1 MMGCM
6 SVPPR
11 PLFVRILRTLGG
23 LVLGGLLFLVAAYAY
38 VHGGGNFHAVKP
50 GEVYRSSWLGGEGL
64 DKAVDRLGVKSV
76 LNLCG
81 PQPGAAWYEGEVAV
95 SRRRG
100 LSFVNLSLS
109 ANTEL
114 DAAQVAQLTKALRDA
129 PKPLLIHCRAGSD
142 RTGLA
147 AALFVAAHGGT
158 YREAQEQLSLY
169 YGHFP
174 YFGSK
179 SVAMDIT
186 LQRFYESVAGR
197 QVASQAGAR

>member
-1 MMGCM
+1 M

-23 LVLGGLLFLVAAYAY
+23 LVLGGLLFLIAAYAY

-50 GEVYRSSWLGGEGL
+50 GAVYRSAWLGGEGL

-81 PQPGAAWYEGEVAV
+81 AQPGAAWYEGEVAV

-100 LSFVNLSLS
+100 LKFIDLGLS
-109 ANTEL
+109 ANTAL
-114 DAAQVAQLTKALRDA
+114 DAAQVAQLAKVLRDA

-147 AALFVAAHGGT
+147 AALYVATHGGT
-158 YREAQEQLSLY
+158 YREAQDQLSLY

-179 SVAMDIT
+179 SVAMDVT
-186 LQRFYESVAGR
+186 LERFYESVAGR
-197 QVASQAGAR
+197 QVVSQDLAR

>member
-1 MMGCM
+1 MRH
-6 SVPPR
+6 P
-11 PLFVRILRTLGG
+11 FVRAFRVVG
-23 LVLGGLLFLVAAYAY
+23 LLAIALLLFLGGAYAY
-38 VHGGGNFHAVKP
+38 VHGGGNFHEVEK
-50 GEVYRSSWLGGEGL
+50 GVVYRSSWLGSEKL
-64 DKAVDRLGVKSV
+64 EQAVDRLGVKSV

-81 PQPGAAWYEGEVAV
+81 EQPGVAWYEGEVEV

-100 LSFVNLSLS
+100 VKFVSLALS
-109 ANTEL
+109 ANTAL
-114 DAAQVAQLTKALRDA
+114 DASQVAKLAEVVRDA

-147 AALFVAAHGGT
+147 SAVYVALRGGSL
-158 YREAQEQLSLY
+158 RDAQDQLSLY

-186 LQRFYESVAGR
+186 LERFYPSVANR
-197 QVASQAGAR
+197 QVVSQAGAR

>member
-1 MMGCM
+1 MTT
-6 SVPPR
+6 PQR
-11 PLFVRILRTLGG
+11 PTFVVKFARAVGSLL
-23 LVLGGLLFLVAAYAY
+23 LVVLLALVGAYTW
-38 VHGGGNFHAVKP
+38 VHGGGNFHEVEQ
-50 GEVYRSSWLGGEGL
+50 GTVYRSALLGSEKL
-64 DKAVDRLGVKSV
+64 EHAIDRLGVKTV

-81 PQPGAAWYEGEVAV
+81 EQPGVEWYEGEVEV

-100 LSFVNLSLS
+100 VKFVSMGLS
-109 ANTEL
+109 ANTAL
-114 DAAQVAQLTKALRDA
+114 DPAQMAKLTDALREA

-147 AALFVAAHGGT
+147 SAIYVATHGGS
-158 YREAQEQLSLY
+158 YRDAQAQLSLY

-186 LQRFYESVAGR
+186 LERFYESVAGR
-197 QVASQAGAR
+197 RVAGQAEVR

>member
-1 MMGCM
+1 MLC
-6 SVPPR
+6 
-11 PLFVRILRTLGG
+11 
-23 LVLGGLLFLVAAYAY
+23 VLLALTGAYAY
-38 VHGGGNFHAVKP
+38 VHVGGNFHQVEK
-50 GEVYRSSWLGGEGL
+50 GVVYRSSWLGSEKL
-64 DKAVDRLGVKSV
+64 EQAVDRLGVKSV

-81 PQPGAAWYEGEVAV
+81 EQPGAAWYEGEVEV

-100 LSFVNLSLS
+100 VKFVSLALS
-109 ANTEL
+109 ANTAL
-114 DAAQVAQLTKALRDA
+114 DASQVAKLAEVVRDA

-147 AALFVAAHGGT
+147 SAIYVALRGGSL
-158 YREAQEQLSLY
+158 RDAQDQLSLY

-186 LQRFYESVAGR
+186 LERFYPSLANR
-197 QVASQAGAR
+197 QVVSQAGAR

>member
-1 MMGCM
+1 MRH
-6 SVPPR
+6 P
-11 PLFVRILRTLGG
+11 FVRAFRVVG
-23 LVLGGLLFLVAAYAY
+23 LLAIALLLFLGGAYAY
-38 VHGGGNFHAVKP
+38 VHGGGNFHEVEK
-50 GEVYRSSWLGGEGL
+50 GVVYRSSWLGSEKL
-64 DKAVDRLGVKSV
+64 EQAVDRLGVKSV

-81 PQPGAAWYEGEVAV
+81 EQPGVAWYEGEVEV

-100 LSFVNLSLS
+100 VKFVSLALS
-109 ANTEL
+109 ANTAL
-114 DAAQVAQLTKALRDA
+114 DASQVAKLAEVVRDA

-147 AALFVAAHGGT
+147 SAIYVALRGGSL
-158 YREAQEQLSLY
+158 RDAQDQLSLY

-186 LQRFYESVAGR
+186 LERFYPSVANR
-197 QVASQAGAR
+197 QVVSQAGAR

>member
-1 MMGCM
+1 M
-6 SVPPR
+6 SPPPR
-11 PLFVRILRTLGG
+11 PT
-23 LVLGGLLFLVAAYAY
+23 FLVRFARTVGSVLLVVLVALFGAYTW
-38 VHGGGNFHAVKP
+38 VHGGGNFHEVEK
-50 GEVYRSSWLGGEGL
+50 GVVYRSAWLGAE
-64 DKAVDRLGVKSV
+64 KMEQAINRLGVKSV

-81 PQPGAAWYEGEVAV
+81 EHPGVDWYEGEVEV

-100 LSFVNLSLS
+100 IKFVSMGLS
-109 ANTEL
+109 ANTAL
-114 DAAQVAQLTKALRDA
+114 DAAQLAKLTDVLRDA

-147 AALFVAAHGGT
+147 SAIYVATSGGS
-158 YREAQEQLSLY
+158 YHDAQNQLSLY

-186 LQRFYESVAGR
+186 LERFYENTAGR
-197 QVASQAGAR
+197 QVVSQAGSR

>member
-1 MMGCM
+1 MRH
-6 SVPPR
+6 P
-11 PLFVRILRTLGG
+11 FVRAFRVVG
-23 LVLGGLLFLVAAYAY
+23 LLAIALLLFLGGAYAY
-38 VHGGGNFHAVKP
+38 VHGGGNFHEVEK
-50 GEVYRSSWLGGEGL
+50 GVVYRSSWLGSEKL
-64 DKAVDRLGVKSV
+64 EQAVDRLGVKSV

-81 PQPGAAWYEGEVAV
+81 EQPGAAWYEGEVEV

-100 LSFVNLSLS
+100 VKFVSLALS
-109 ANTEL
+109 ANTAL
-114 DAAQVAQLTKALRDA
+114 DASQVAKLAEVVRDA

-147 AALFVAAHGGT
+147 SAVYVALRGGSL
-158 YREAQEQLSLY
+158 RDAQDQLSLY

-186 LQRFYESVAGR
+186 LERFYPSVANR
-197 QVASQAGAR
+197 QVVSQAGAR